1 MIQDLCDLKIILI
14 DCDKNVAAGYKWKGN
29 SMNGYLKSMKG
40 EITVICY

>member
-40 EITVICY
+40 EITVV